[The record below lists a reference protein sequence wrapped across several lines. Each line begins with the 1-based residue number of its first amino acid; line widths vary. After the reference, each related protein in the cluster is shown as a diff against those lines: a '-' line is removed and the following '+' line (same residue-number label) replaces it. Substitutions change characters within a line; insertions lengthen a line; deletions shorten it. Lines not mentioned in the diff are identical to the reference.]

1 MENKQA
7 ICDALCE
14 TLKLTRGFTD
24 LQKIEYTK
32 DAYGDE
38 YAYVVGPTYAY
49 KVNVTMDSGIAM
61 IEDILRKVG

>member
-32 DAYGDE
+32 DAYGE
-38 YAYVVGPTYAY
+38 WAYVVGPTYSY
-49 KVNVTMDSGIAM
+49 KVNVALDSGIAM
-61 IEDILRKVG
+61 IKDILRKVG